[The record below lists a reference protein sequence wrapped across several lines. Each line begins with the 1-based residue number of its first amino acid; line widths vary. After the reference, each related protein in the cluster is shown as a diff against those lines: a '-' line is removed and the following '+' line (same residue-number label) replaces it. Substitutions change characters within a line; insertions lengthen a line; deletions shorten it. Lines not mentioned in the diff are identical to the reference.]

1 MKKFTKLF
9 LTCAAVTAVTAAVAT
24 TAMAA
29 VDVTGGEL
37 TGTYADGQL
46 SLTGLT
52 EKAETVLVL
61 KADADVKAVKDE
73 DILYVNQDEFTTI
86 KLLGAPSEEDVQGAI
101 VLVGYYDEN
110 DKFGILSGKIGGS
123 NEEVLVGDA
132 DGSDDITTKDATG
145 ILKYASSSG
154 QDGIEA
160 EYVERAAYS
169 NGDYDVTTKD
179 ATFVLKCASN
189 NGPTG
194 VDGEYA
200 GVRMVI
206 PAKPAE

>member
-61 KADADVKAVKDE
+61 KAEADVKAVKDE

-123 NEEVLVGDA
+123 GVLIGDA
-132 DGSDDITTKDATG
+132 DQDTYIDGSDAAE
-145 ILKYASSSG
+145 ILKYKAG
-154 QDGIEA
+154 LLTLEGDALEAADADQDT
-160 EYVERAAYS
+160 Y
-169 NGDYDVTTKD
+169 
-179 ATFVLKCASN
+179 
-189 NGPTG
+189 
-194 VDGEYA
+194 VDGSDAAEILKYKA
-200 GVRMVI
+200 GLTGDDCMI
-206 PAKPAE
+206 GTIK